1 LQTSDAGNVVETLYI
16 VLQDSTDNSAVV
28 MHPDL
33 AVTTM
38 DAWQEWSITL
48 TDFPGVNLKAI
59 KKMTI
64 GVGDKA
70 GTEPSGLRQDFLF
83 L

>member
-1 LQTSDAGNVVETLYI
+1 
-16 VLQDSTDNSAVV
+16 

-38 DAWQEWSITL
+38 DAWQEWSIAL